1 MWRPFFFSFDA
12 FSGERHPRGEPQL
25 MCNLLVGVSLR
36 HMVHELERVLDQVDD
51 DLLYQYGIRDG
62 ATVPYSGVFNVSS

>member
-1 MWRPFFFSFDA
+1 
-12 FSGERHPRGEPQL
+12 